1 MGSALR
7 KREIPRDD
15 RIPSRGH
22 EGTPIL
28 CEVRKLR
35 AHSRLW
41 DVRSF
46 LVQVARIGCPATR
59 WSSFTLASWRL
70 GVLASWRLGVLASWR
85 LGVLASWRLG
95 VLASWRRRVV
105 ASSCRRVVVSSCR
118 RVVVSSCRRVVVS
131 SCRRVVVSSCRRVVV
146 SCRVVAS
153 SRLRDRVTVSS
164 AASEAF
170 VRDCAASSR
179 MSSEGEALS
188 FTVAPMLG
196 PAGREFRLPTSI
208 SCDPE
213 QDASR
218 SVAGNKHGENW

>member
-85 LGVLASWRLG
+85 LGVLASWRRR
-95 VLASWRRRVV
+95 VLASWRLGVV
-105 ASSCRRVVVSSCR
+105 VSWRLGVVVSSCR
-118 RVVVSSCRRVVVS
+118 RVV
-131 SCRRVVVSSCRRVVV
+131 
-146 SCRVVAS
+146 AS
-153 SRLRDRVTVSS
+153 SRRRDRVTASS